1 MIVSLYSVQY
11 CGSFFPDPM
20 SRCRPYSRYSNT
32 VFRDVT
38 DDHQNNYVAAKAVWQ
53 RLHQKLE
60 VAAFGVGGKVAAKRS
75 PEKFCSLGTPPPL
88 FDAFAN
94 ALNTFLP

>member
-1 MIVSLYSVQY
+1 M
-11 CGSFFPDPM
+11 
-20 SRCRPYSRYSNT
+20 
-32 VFRDVT
+32 
-38 DDHQNNYVAAKAVWQ
+38 AVWQ

-75 PEKFCSLGTPPPL
+75 PEKFCSLATPPPL

-94 ALNTFLP
+94 ALNTFFAIADIKER